1 MPVPG
6 VRPATLA
13 VLERIAGA
21 IREELGESIDA
32 YPGGRSPEGAD
43 PINRAFRAVVR
54 SLVEADGPPIADLD
68 GLVSRTLRL
77 LARRRL
83 VAEGWDDDQVKSL
96 IEEEPDSPDDWL
108 VFLLLSSRP
117 QIEPL
122 LDPEDS

>member
-1 MPVPG
+1 MPDPDVL
-6 VRPATLA
+6 PATRA

-43 PINRAFRAVVR
+43 PINRGFRAVVR
-54 SLVEADGPPIADLD
+54 SLAEADGPPIADLD
-68 GLVSRTLRL
+68 GIVSRTLRQL
-77 LARRRL
+77 TQRRL
-83 VAEGWDDDQVKSL
+83 AAEGWDDRQVKSL
-96 IEEEPDSPDDWL
+96 IEDEPGSPDDWL
-108 VFLLLSSRP
+108 AFLILSSRP